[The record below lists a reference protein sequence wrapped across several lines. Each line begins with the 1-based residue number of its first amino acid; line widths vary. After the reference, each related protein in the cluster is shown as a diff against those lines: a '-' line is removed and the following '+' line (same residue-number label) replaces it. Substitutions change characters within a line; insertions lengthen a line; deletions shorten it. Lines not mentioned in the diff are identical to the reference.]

1 MSTKLKE
8 LKEKRGLLIPQA
20 RAASD
25 ALTADPTNADKQ
37 KAWNERSNELDLL
50 NAEIQREE
58 RMSALEKAAPD
69 TRAGLPGGTVPGI
82 TKPGDDP
89 LADARAKEPD
99 NPILDPDKHGYSLL
113 RAIRQ
118 RCDGAELRGV
128 EGEVHQELLK
138 RHGKEANGI
147 LVPHTLRMRGAVEQ
161 RGTVVNVAAGAGL
174 IPTILAP
181 MLIDVLRAR
190 VVLRQLGCQ
199 ILSDMV
205 GAFAIPKKTAN
216 LGFEWTPEA
225 TAATAT
231 DVTVGTV
238 AFGMKNLTG
247 WTKLTRSFIKQTSQD
262 AEAMVRMDLTDGMA
276 VGLDNG
282 GINGTG
288 SSNQPT
294 GLLATAGVGTTVGGT
309 NGLAINWANV
319 VAQETAVGALNADV
333 ETMAYLTNSKVRGS
347 CKTIPRVAGT
357 ASFICE
363 NNEMNGF
370 PVAVSNLV
378 PSNLTKGSASGICS
392 AMIFGNFADAVFAL
406 WGGLDIVVDP
416 FTESTAG
423 NVRITG
429 FQSADFNV
437 RRAESFNKNV
447 DILA

>member
-1 MSTKLKE
+1 MSTKLKD

-25 ALTADPTNADKQ
+25 ALTADPTNAEKK
-37 KAWNERSNELDLL
+37 KAWDDRSNEIILL
-50 NAEIQREE
+50 NGEIEREE
-58 RMSALEKAAPD
+58 RVSALEAMAPD
-69 TRAGLPGGTVPGI
+69 QRGGLPGGTLPGG

-89 LADARAKEPD
+89 LADARSKEKD
-99 NPILDPDKHGYSLL
+99 NPVLDPDKHGYSLL
-113 RAIRQ
+113 RAIRL
-118 RCDGAELRGV
+118 RCDGAQLNGV
-128 EGEVHQELLK
+128 EGEVHSELLK

-147 LVPHTLRMRGAVEQ
+147 LVPHTLRMRAATEQ
-161 RGTVVNVAAGAGL
+161 RGTVINVTQGAGL

-181 MLIDVLRAR
+181 TLIDVLRAR
-190 VVLRQLGCQ
+190 VILRQLGAQ
-199 ILSDMV
+199 VLADMV

-216 LGFEWTPEA
+216 LGFEWTAEA

-231 DVTVGTV
+231 DIVVGTV
-238 AFGMKNLTG
+238 AAAMKNLTG

-294 GLLATAGVGTTVGGT
+294 GLLALAGTSTVAGGT
-309 NGLAINWANV
+309 NGLALTWANV

-333 ETMAYLTNSKVRGS
+333 GTMAYLTNSKVRGS
-347 CKTIPRVAGT
+347 AKTIPKVSGT
-357 ASFICE
+357 AQFICE

-378 PSNLTKGSASGICS
+378 PSNLTKGDASGVCSAS
-392 AMIFGNFADAVFAL
+392 IFGNFSDAIFAL

-429 FQSADFNV
+429 FQSADFIC

-447 DILA
+447 DILT